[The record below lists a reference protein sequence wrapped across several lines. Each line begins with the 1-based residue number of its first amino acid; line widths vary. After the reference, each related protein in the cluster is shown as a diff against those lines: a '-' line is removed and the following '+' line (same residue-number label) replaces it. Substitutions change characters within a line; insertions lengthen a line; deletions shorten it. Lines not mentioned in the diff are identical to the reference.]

1 MAIVRADAGDIFRN
15 EPAIDRLVAESLIE
29 KSDERALQRHRM
41 TPKAVIKPGSNPNVR
56 RIGLAGNPA
65 YRSP

>member
-1 MAIVRADAGDIFRN
+1 MVIVRADVGDIFRN
-15 EPAIDRLVAESLIE
+15 EPAIYRLVAESLIE
-29 KSDERALQRHRM
+29 KSDECALQRHRM
-41 TPKAVIKPGSNPNVR
+41 TRKAVIKLSSNPNVR